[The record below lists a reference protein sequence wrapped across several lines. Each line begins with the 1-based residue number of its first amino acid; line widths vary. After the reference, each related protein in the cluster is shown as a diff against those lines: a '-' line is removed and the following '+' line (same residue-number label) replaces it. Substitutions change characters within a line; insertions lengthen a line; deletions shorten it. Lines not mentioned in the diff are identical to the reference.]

1 MSKKVTVTK
10 EVATNEVAT
19 NEVAQVKD
27 YVTENMTVYNEVDY
41 AETMD
46 LGSAKSKLEVSTTRG
61 KGGQLVS
68 SALVEVR
75 KADGSG
81 TEVIRVDDATA
92 LQSYGRVQAIVALH
106 EKAGIA
112 LCYEFHIVRSNK
124 LFTQFGMKSFS
135 EWVER
140 VTGMSSK
147 TADIYARIGGAFV
160 VSEEVDGKAHYTL
173 SHGLNDYESFL
184 TVGHLLELLKFVPEK
199 GEAVDGAD
207 NIPELFRINGFSMY
221 LSTKNMR
228 EAIKK
233 ILSDTIDVKATEVSE
248 SEPGEAIESD
258 TPGSESDNTVSDS
271 EKSEIEKARESFSTA
286 KAVLLSTFESVT
298 KFISESDKSTLENI
312 VKQLADITF

>member
-1 MSKKVTVTK
+1 MSKR
-10 EVATNEVAT
+10 ATTT
-19 NEVAQVKD
+19 NEVAQEKD
-27 YVTENMTVYNEVDY
+27 YVTEKMTVTNQVDY

-46 LGSAKSKLEVSTTRG
+46 LASGKSKLEVSTTRG

-199 GEAVDGAD
+199 GEAIEGSD

-233 ILSDTIDVKATEVSE
+233 ILSDTIDVQATEVS
-248 SEPGEAIESD
+248 D
-258 TPGSESDNTVSDS
+258 SESGETIKFDNAVETDNVASNS

-298 KFISESDKSTLENI
+298 KFISETDKSTLENI

>member
-1 MSKKVTVTK
+1 MSKRTTVSKEVVTSEVVSK
-10 EVATNEVAT
+10 EVAQE
-19 NEVAQVKD
+19 KD
-27 YVTENMTVYNEVDY
+27 YVTENMTVTNEVDY

-46 LGSAKSKLEVSTTRG
+46 LASGKSRLEVSTTRG

-112 LCYEFHIVRSNK
+112 LCYEFHVVRSNK

-160 VSEEVDGKAHYTL
+160 VSEEVNGKAHYTL

-199 GEAVDGAD
+199 GEAIEGSD

-233 ILSDTIDVKATEVSE
+233 ILSDTIDVQATEVSDSE
-248 SEPGEAIESD
+248 SGEASESD
-258 TPGSESDNTVSDS
+258 TTVSESDTTVSDS

-298 KFISESDKSTLENI
+298 KFISEADKATLENI

>member
-1 MSKKVTVTK
+1 MAKK
-10 EVATNEVAT
+10 
-19 NEVAQVKD
+19 AQVKASETINEVSKEV
-27 YVTENMTVYNEVDY
+27 VTDEKEYITSNTTVTNEVDY
-41 AETMD
+41 SETMD

-106 EKAGIA
+106 EKAGVA

-248 SEPGEAIESD
+248 SESEEV
-258 TPGSESDNTVSDS
+258 SESDNTVTVSDNTVS
-271 EKSEIEKARESFSTA
+271 DEEKSEIEKARESFSTA

-298 KFISESDKSTLENI
+298 KFISETDKSTLENI

>member
-1 MSKKVTVTK
+1 MPKKAQVKASETMNEVSK
-10 EVATNEVAT
+10 EVATDDKEYITSNT
-19 NEVAQVKD
+19 T
-27 YVTENMTVYNEVDY
+27 VTNEVDY
-41 AETMD
+41 AKTMD

-173 SHGLNDYESFL
+173 SHGLADYESFL

-199 GEAVDGAD
+199 GEGIDGSD

-233 ILSDTIDVKATEVSE
+233 ILSDTIDVKATEVSDSE
-248 SEPGEAIESD
+248 SNEASVSD
-258 TPGSESDNTVSDS
+258 NTAAVSDNTVSDE
-271 EKSEIEKARESFSTA
+271 EKSEIEKAREIFTTA
-286 KAVLLSTFESVT
+286 KAVLLSTFESVG
-298 KFISESDKSTLENI
+298 KFISETDKSTLENI

>member
-1 MSKKVTVTK
+1 MAKK
-10 EVATNEVAT
+10 
-19 NEVAQVKD
+19 AQVKAPETMNEVSKEVTADSKD
-27 YVTENMTVYNEVDY
+27 YITSNTTVTNEVDY

-199 GEAVDGAD
+199 GEAVQGAD

-233 ILSDTIDVKATEVSE
+233 ILSDTIDVQATELSESESGEVSE
-248 SEPGEAIESD
+248 SDTSVSESD
-258 TPGSESDNTVSDS
+258 TTVYDE

-286 KAVLLSTFESVT
+286 KAVLLSTFESVG
-298 KFISESDKSTLENI
+298 KFISETDKFTLENI

>member
-1 MSKKVTVTK
+1 MGIKSFNPYTPSRRHMTSSDFNEITKSTPEKSLVVSLKKNAGRNNQGKITVRHRGGGNRRKYRIIDFKRRKDDVPATVKSIEYDPNRTANIALICYADGEKAYILAPEGLKVGMKVMSGAAA
-10 EVATNEVAT
+10 EVRPGNCLPLSEIPVG
-19 NEVAQVKD
+19 
-27 YVTENMTVYNEVDY
+27 
-41 AETMD
+41 TMVHNVE
-46 LGSAKSKLEVSTTRG
+46 LHAG

-124 LFTQFGMKSFS
+124 LFTQFGMKSFA
-135 EWVER
+135 EWVES
-140 VTGMSSK
+140 VTGMASK

-199 GEAVDGAD
+199 
-207 NIPELFRINGFSMY
+207 
-221 LSTKNMR
+221 
-228 EAIKK
+228 
-233 ILSDTIDVKATEVSE
+233 
-248 SEPGEAIESD
+248 
-258 TPGSESDNTVSDS
+258 
-271 EKSEIEKARESFSTA
+271 
-286 KAVLLSTFESVT
+286 
-298 KFISESDKSTLENI
+298 
-312 VKQLADITF
+312 

>member
-1 MSKKVTVTK
+1 MAKK
-10 EVATNEVAT
+10 
-19 NEVAQVKD
+19 AQVKASETINEVSKEVVKND
-27 YVTENMTVYNEVDY
+27 KEYITSNTTVTNEVDY

-106 EKAGIA
+106 EKAGVA

-248 SEPGEAIESD
+248 SESEEV
-258 TPGSESDNTVSDS
+258 SESDNTVTVSDNTVS
-271 EKSEIEKARESFSTA
+271 DEEKSEIEKARESFSTA

-298 KFISESDKSTLENI
+298 KFISETDKSTLENI

>member
-1 MSKKVTVTK
+1 MSKRTPVSK
-10 EVATNEVAT
+10 EVTASEVVSK
-19 NEVAQVKD
+19 EVTQEKD
-27 YVTENMTVYNEVDY
+27 YVTENMTVTNEVDY

-46 LGSAKSKLEVSTTRG
+46 LASGKSKLEVSTTRG

-124 LFTQFGMKSFS
+124 LYTQFGMKSFS

-160 VSEEVDGKAHYTL
+160 VSKEVDGKAHYTL

-199 GEAVDGAD
+199 GESIEGAD

-221 LSTKNMR
+221 LSVFPTS
-228 EAIKK
+228 A
-233 ILSDTIDVKATEVSE
+233 
-248 SEPGEAIESD
+248 
-258 TPGSESDNTVSDS
+258 
-271 EKSEIEKARESFSTA
+271 
-286 KAVLLSTFESVT
+286 
-298 KFISESDKSTLENI
+298 
-312 VKQLADITF
+312 

>member
-1 MSKKVTVTK
+1 MGKRVSVVEQ
-10 EVATNEVAT
+10 EVVQEVVQ
-19 NEVAQVKD
+19 EEKD
-27 YVTENMTVYNEVDY
+27 YVTENMTVTNGVDY
-41 AETMD
+41 ADTMD
-46 LGSAKSKLEVSTTRG
+46 LASGKSKLEVSTTRG

-81 TEVIRVDDATA
+81 TEVIRVDDASA

-199 GEAVDGAD
+199 GEAVEGAD

-248 SEPGEAIESD
+248 SESEEF
-258 TPGSESDNTVSDS
+258 SESDNTVAVSDNTVS
-271 EKSEIEKARESFSTA
+271 DEEKPEIEKARESFSTA
-286 KAVLLSTFESVT
+286 KAVLLSTFESVS
-298 KFISESDKSTLENI
+298 KFISETDKSTLENI

>member
-1 MSKKVTVTK
+1 MSKKV
-10 EVATNEVAT
+10 EVAR
-19 NEVAQVKD
+19 NEVAQEKD
-27 YVTENMTVYNEVDY
+27 YVSENMTVTNEVDY

-46 LGSAKSKLEVSTTRG
+46 LASGKSKLEVSTTRG

-92 LQSYGRVQAIVALH
+92 LQSYGRVQAIVSLH

-160 VSEEVDGKAHYTL
+160 VSEEVEGKAHYSL

-199 GEAVDGAD
+199 GESIDGAD

-233 ILSDTIDVKATEVSE
+233 ILSDTIDVQATEVSD
-248 SEPGEAIESD
+248 SELMETSKTD
-258 TPGSESDNTVSDS
+258 TIVSESDNNVSGDG
-271 EKSEIEKARESFSTA
+271 KTEIEKARESFSTA

-298 KFISESDKSTLENI
+298 KFISESDKSILENI

>member
-1 MSKKVTVTK
+1 MAKKAQVKVTEAINEVSK
-10 EVATNEVAT
+10 EVATDDKEYITSNT
-19 NEVAQVKD
+19 T
-27 YVTENMTVYNEVDY
+27 VTNEVDY

-46 LGSAKSKLEVSTTRG
+46 LGSDKSKLEVSTTRG

-124 LFTQFGMKSFS
+124 LYTQFGMKSFS

-199 GEAVDGAD
+199 GEAVEGAD

-233 ILSDTIDVKATEVSE
+233 ILSDTIDVKATEVPESE
-248 SEPGEAIESD
+248 SGEN
-258 TPGSESDNTVSDS
+258 SESDNAVDVSDNAVSDS
-271 EKSEIEKARESFSTA
+271 EKTEIEKARESFSTA

-298 KFISESDKSTLENI
+298 KFISETDKSTLENI

>member
-1 MSKKVTVTK
+1 MGKRATV
-10 EVATNEVAT
+10 AQ
-19 NEVAQVKD
+19 EVAQATALEKD
-27 YVTENMTVYNEVDY
+27 YVTENMTVTNEVDY

-46 LGSAKSKLEVSTTRG
+46 LASGKSKLEVSTIRG

-112 LCYEFHIVRSNK
+112 LCYEFYIVRSNK

-160 VSEEVDGKAHYTL
+160 VSEEVNGKAHYTL

-199 GEAVDGAD
+199 GEVIEGAD

-233 ILSDTIDVKATEVSE
+233 ILSDTIDVQSTEVSDSESGEVSE
-248 SEPGEAIESD
+248 SDI
-258 TPGSESDNTVSDS
+258 TVSESDNAVSDS

-298 KFISESDKSTLENI
+298 KFISETDKSTLENI

>member
-1 MSKKVTVTK
+1 MAKK
-10 EVATNEVAT
+10 
-19 NEVAQVKD
+19 AQVKAPETMNEVSKEVTADSKD
-27 YVTENMTVYNEVDY
+27 YITSSTTVTNEVDY

-140 VTGMSSK
+140 VTGMSPK

-199 GEAVDGAD
+199 GESIEGAD

-233 ILSDTIDVKATEVSE
+233 ILSDTIDVQATEVPESE
-248 SEPGEAIESD
+248 SEEV
-258 TPGSESDNTVSDS
+258 SESDNTVAVSDNTVS
-271 EKSEIEKARESFSTA
+271 DEEKSEIEKARESFSTA

-298 KFISESDKSTLENI
+298 KFISETDKSTLENI

>member
-27 YVTENMTVYNEVDY
+27 YVASNMSVTNEVDY

-61 KGGQLVS
+61 KGGQLIS

-124 LFTQFGMKSFS
+124 LFTQFGMKSFA

-160 VSEEVDGKAHYTL
+160 VSEEVEGKAHYTL

-199 GEAVDGAD
+199 GQAVEGAD

-233 ILSDTIDVKATEVSE
+233 ILSDTVDVQATEISDSELGEASE
-248 SEPGEAIESD
+248 SDSAV
-258 TPGSESDNTVSDS
+258 SESDNAVSDS

-298 KFISESDKSTLENI
+298 KFISEADKSTLENI

>member
-1 MSKKVTVTK
+1 MGKRATVVSQ
-10 EVATNEVAT
+10 EVQAT
-19 NEVAQVKD
+19 AQETAQEKD
-27 YVTENMTVYNEVDY
+27 YVTENMTVTNEVDY

-124 LFTQFGMKSFS
+124 LYSQFGMKSFS

-140 VTGMSSK
+140 ITGMSAK

-160 VSEEVDGKAHYTL
+160 VSEEADGKAHYTL

-199 GEAVDGAD
+199 GEAVEGSD

-233 ILSDTIDVKATEVSE
+233 ILSDTIDVQGTEVTG
-248 SEPGEAIESD
+248 SEPEENGESD
-258 TPGSESDNTVSDS
+258 NTVAVSDNTVSDE

>member
-1 MSKKVTVTK
+1 MTKK
-10 EVATNEVAT
+10 
-19 NEVAQVKD
+19 AQVKATETMNEVSKQVATESKD
-27 YVTENMTVYNEVDY
+27 YITSNTTVTNEVDY

-160 VSEEVDGKAHYTL
+160 VSEEVEGKAHYTL

-199 GEAVDGAD
+199 GEAVEGSD

-233 ILSDTIDVKATEVSE
+233 ILSDTIDVQATEVQESE
-248 SEPGEAIESD
+248 SGED
-258 TPGSESDNTVSDS
+258 SESDNTVAVSDNTVSNS

-298 KFISESDKSTLENI
+298 KFISETDKSTLENI

>member
-1 MSKKVTVTK
+1 MSKKTTAQ
-10 EVATNEVAT
+10 ATSQE
-19 NEVAQVKD
+19 EKD
-27 YVTENMTVYNEVDY
+27 YVTENMIVSNEVDY

-46 LGSAKSKLEVSTTRG
+46 LSSGKSKLEVSTTRG

-124 LFTQFGMKSFS
+124 LFAQFGMKSFA

-199 GEAVDGAD
+199 GEAVEGAD

-233 ILSDTIDVKATEVSE
+233 ILSDTIDVQVSEVLNSE
-248 SEPGEAIESD
+248 SEEA
-258 TPGSESDNTVSDS
+258 SESDNTVAVSDNTVS
-271 EKSEIEKARESFSTA
+271 DEEKTEIEKARESFSTA

>member
-1 MSKKVTVTK
+1 MGKRATVVLQEVQTTEQATEK
-10 EVATNEVAT
+10 EE
-19 NEVAQVKD
+19 KD
-27 YVTENMTVYNEVDY
+27 YVTENMTVTNEVDY

-46 LGSAKSKLEVSTTRG
+46 LASGKSKLEVSTTRG

-160 VSEEVDGKAHYTL
+160 VSEEMDGKAHYTL

-199 GEAVDGAD
+199 GEAIEGSD

-233 ILSDTIDVKATEVSE
+233 ILSDTIDVQVTEVSDSESGEVSE
-248 SEPGEAIESD
+248 SDSNV
-258 TPGSESDNTVSDS
+258 SESDNAVSDF
-271 EKSEIEKARESFSTA
+271 EKSEIEKARENFSTA

-298 KFISESDKSTLENI
+298 KFISEADKSTLENI
-312 VKQLADITF
+312 VKELADITF

>member
-1 MSKKVTVTK
+1 MSKKVTPSK
-10 EVATNEVAT
+10 EVAQE
-19 NEVAQVKD
+19 KD
-27 YVTENMTVYNEVDY
+27 YVTENMTVTNEVDY
-41 AETMD
+41 ADTMD
-46 LGSAKSKLEVSTTRG
+46 LASGKSKLEVSTTRG

-124 LFTQFGMKSFS
+124 LYSQFGMKSFA

-199 GEAVDGAD
+199 GEVIEGAD

-233 ILSDTIDVKATEVSE
+233 ILSDTIDVQAAEVPDSE
-248 SEPGEAIESD
+248 SGE
-258 TPGSESDNTVSDS
+258 TSESDNVNVSDS
-271 EKSEIEKARESFSTA
+271 EVSGEEKTEIEKARETFSTA
-286 KAVLLSTFESVT
+286 KAVLLSTFESVA
-298 KFISESDKSTLENI
+298 KFISEADKSTLENI

>member
-1 MSKKVTVTK
+1 MGKRVSVG
-10 EVATNEVAT
+10 AQ
-19 NEVAQVKD
+19 EVAQEEKD
-27 YVTENMTVYNEVDY
+27 YVTENMTVTNEVDY

-46 LGSAKSKLEVSTTRG
+46 LASGKSKLEVSTTRG
-61 KGGQLVS
+61 KGGQLIS
-68 SALVEVR
+68 SALVQVR

-81 TEVIRVDDATA
+81 TEVIRVDDASA

-112 LCYEFHIVRSNK
+112 LCYEFHIIRSNK

-199 GEAVDGAD
+199 GEPIQGAD

-228 EAIKK
+228 EAVKK
-233 ILSDTIDVKATEVSE
+233 ILSDTVDVQATEISASE
-248 SEPGEAIESD
+248 LVEA
-258 TPGSESDNTVSDS
+258 SESDNTANVSDNTVS
-271 EKSEIEKARESFSTA
+271 GEEKSDIEKARESFSTA

-298 KFISESDKSTLENI
+298 KFISETDKSTLENI

>member
-1 MSKKVTVTK
+1 MGKRATVVSQ
-10 EVATNEVAT
+10 EAQAAAQAT
-19 NEVAQVKD
+19 AQEKKD
-27 YVTENMTVYNEVDY
+27 YVTENMTVTNEVDY
-41 AETMD
+41 AETMY
-46 LGSAKSKLEVSTTRG
+46 LASGKSKLEVSTTRG

-160 VSEEVDGKAHYTL
+160 VSEEVGGKAHYTL

-199 GEAVDGAD
+199 GEAIEGAD
-207 NIPELFRINGFSMY
+207 NLPELFRINGFSMY

-228 EAIKK
+228 EATKK
-233 ILSDTIDVKATEVSE
+233 ILSDTIDVQATEVSE
-248 SEPGEAIESD
+248 SESGEVSESDSAVIESD
-258 TPGSESDNTVSDS
+258 NAVSDS
-271 EKSEIEKARESFSTA
+271 DKSEIEKARESFSTA

-298 KFISESDKSTLENI
+298 KFISEADRSTLENI

>member
-1 MSKKVTVTK
+1 MSKKVTATK
-10 EVATNEVAT
+10 EVVQE
-19 NEVAQVKD
+19 KD
-27 YVTENMTVYNEVDY
+27 YVTENMSVTNEVDY

-124 LFTQFGMKSFS
+124 LFSQFGMKSFS

-160 VSEEVDGKAHYTL
+160 VSEEVEGKAHYTL

-199 GEAVDGAD
+199 GQAVEGAD

-233 ILSDTIDVKATEVSE
+233 ILSDTIDVKAAEVSE
-248 SEPGEAIESD
+248 SETEEV
-258 TPGSESDNTVSDS
+258 SETDNTVAVSDNTVSDE

-298 KFISESDKSTLENI
+298 KFISEADKSTLENI

>member
-1 MSKKVTVTK
+1 MSKKTTAQ
-10 EVATNEVAT
+10 ATSQE
-19 NEVAQVKD
+19 EKD
-27 YVTENMTVYNEVDY
+27 YVTENMRVSNEVDY

-46 LGSAKSKLEVSTTRG
+46 LSSGKSKLEVSTTRG

-124 LFTQFGMKSFS
+124 LFAQFGMKSFA

-199 GEAVDGAD
+199 GEAVEGAD

-233 ILSDTIDVKATEVSE
+233 ILSDTIDVQASEVLNSE
-248 SEPGEAIESD
+248 SEEA
-258 TPGSESDNTVSDS
+258 SESDNTVAVSDNTVS
-271 EKSEIEKARESFSTA
+271 DEEKTEIEKARESFSTA

>member
-1 MSKKVTVTK
+1 MSKRTTVSK
-10 EVATNEVAT
+10 EVATNEVAQ
-19 NEVAQVKD
+19 EVAQEKN
-27 YVTENMTVYNEVDY
+27 YVTENMTVSNEVDY

-46 LGSAKSKLEVSTTRG
+46 LSSGKSKLEVSTTRG

-124 LFTQFGMKSFS
+124 LYSQFGMKSFS

-160 VSEEVDGKAHYTL
+160 VSEEVNGKAHYTL

-199 GEAVDGAD
+199 GEAVEGAD

-233 ILSDTIDVKATEVSE
+233 ILSDTIDVQAKEVSDSE
-248 SEPGEAIESD
+248 SGEV
-258 TPGSESDNTVSDS
+258 SESDNTVDVSDNTVS
-271 EKSEIEKARESFSTA
+271 DTEKSEIEKARESFSTA

-298 KFISESDKSTLENI
+298 KFISEADKSTLENI

>member
-1 MSKKVTVTK
+1 M
-10 EVATNEVAT
+10 NEVAT
-19 NEVAQVKD
+19 NEVAQEKD
-27 YVTENMTVYNEVDY
+27 YITESMTVTNDVDY

-160 VSEEVDGKAHYTL
+160 VSQEVDGKAHYTL

-199 GEAVDGAD
+199 GEAVEGAD

-233 ILSDTIDVKATEVSE
+233 ILSDTVDVQATEISD
-248 SEPGEAIESD
+248 SEPGEDSESDTNVIESD
-258 TPGSESDNTVSDS
+258 NAVSDS
-271 EKSEIEKARESFSTA
+271 EKSEIEKARENFSTA

>member
-1 MSKKVTVTK
+1 MGKRASVVAQEVAK
-10 EVATNEVAT
+10 EVTQ
-19 NEVAQVKD
+19 EVAQEKE
-27 YVTENMTVYNEVDY
+27 YVTENMTVTNEVDY

-46 LGSAKSKLEVSTTRG
+46 LASGKSKLEVSTTRG

-75 KADGSG
+75 KADGTG

-160 VSEEVDGKAHYTL
+160 ISNEVDGKAHYTL

-199 GEAVDGAD
+199 GEAIEGSD

-233 ILSDTIDVKATEVSE
+233 ILSDTVDVQATEISE
-248 SEPGEAIESD
+248 SESEEN
-258 TPGSESDNTVSDS
+258 SESDNTVVVSDS
-271 EKSEIEKARESFSTA
+271 DLSGQEKTEIEKARESFSTA

-298 KFISESDKSTLENI
+298 KFISETDKSTLENI

>member
-1 MSKKVTVTK
+1 MAKKAQVKASETM
-10 EVATNEVAT
+10 NEVAT
-19 NEVAQVKD
+19 NEVAQEKD
-27 YVTENMTVYNEVDY
+27 YITESMTVTNDVDY

-160 VSEEVDGKAHYTL
+160 VSQEVDGKAHYTL

-199 GEAVDGAD
+199 GEAVEGAD

-233 ILSDTIDVKATEVSE
+233 ILSDTVDVQATEISD
-248 SEPGEAIESD
+248 SEPGEDSESDTNVIESD
-258 TPGSESDNTVSDS
+258 NAVSDS
-271 EKSEIEKARESFSTA
+271 EKSEIEKARENFSTA

>member
-1 MSKKVTVTK
+1 MSKKTPVAKEVAK
-10 EVATNEVAT
+10 EVATNEVVQ
-19 NEVAQVKD
+19 EKD
-27 YVTENMTVYNEVDY
+27 YVKENMTVTNEVDY

-46 LGSAKSKLEVSTTRG
+46 LASGKSKLEVSTTRG

-106 EKAGIA
+106 EKAGLA

-199 GEAVDGAD
+199 GNAIDGAD

-233 ILSDTIDVKATEVSE
+233 ILSDTIDVQATEVSDSE
-248 SEPGEAIESD
+248 SGEASEADTVVSEPN
-258 TPGSESDNTVSDS
+258 NTVSDS
-271 EKSEIEKARESFSTA
+271 DKSEIEKARESFSTA

-298 KFISESDKSTLENI
+298 KFISEADKSTLENI

>member
-1 MSKKVTVTK
+1 MSKRVVATK
-10 EVATNEVAT
+10 EVATNEVVT
-19 NEVAQVKD
+19 NEKD
-27 YVTENMTVYNEVDY
+27 YVTENMTVSNEVDY

-46 LGSAKSKLEVSTTRG
+46 LSSGKSKLEVSTTRG

-81 TEVIRVDDATA
+81 TEVIRVDDASA

-199 GEAVDGAD
+199 GESIEGAD

-233 ILSDTIDVKATEVSE
+233 ILSDTIDVKATELSESESGEVSE
-248 SEPGEAIESD
+248 SD
-258 TPGSESDNTVSDS
+258 TVVSESDNIVSDS

-298 KFISESDKSTLENI
+298 KFISETDKSTLENI

>member
-1 MSKKVTVTK
+1 MSKKVTASK
-10 EVATNEVAT
+10 EVATNEVASRET
-19 NEVAQVKD
+19 VQEKD
-27 YVTENMTVYNEVDY
+27 YVTENMTVTNEVDY
-41 AETMD
+41 ADTMY
-46 LGSAKSKLEVSTTRG
+46 LTSGKSKLEVSTTRG

-140 VTGMSSK
+140 GTGMSSK

-199 GEAVDGAD
+199 GEAIVGAD

-233 ILSDTIDVKATEVSE
+233 ILSDTIDVQATEVSE
-248 SEPGEAIESD
+248 RESGEV
-258 TPGSESDNTVSDS
+258 SESDNTPEVSDNTVS
-271 EKSEIEKARESFSTA
+271 EKEKSEIEKARESFSTA

-298 KFISESDKSTLENI
+298 KFISEADKSTLENI